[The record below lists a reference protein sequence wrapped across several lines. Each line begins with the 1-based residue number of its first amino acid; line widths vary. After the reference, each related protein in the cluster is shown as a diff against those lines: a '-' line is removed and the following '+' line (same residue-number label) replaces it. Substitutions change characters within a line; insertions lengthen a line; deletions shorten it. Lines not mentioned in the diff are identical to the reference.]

1 MRRRTTTVSAL
12 TAAALLLAALTG
24 CTAGSS
30 GDNQTLHVIRAESFD
45 GWDPDKAA
53 AYATYQTLSNVE
65 EPLLSFGSDGRSIE
79 PGIATTWI
87 YDEAAKTWTFT
98 LRDGVKF
105 SDGRALTPQ
114 DVIFSESVWAKGKNY
129 GSLYGNIASVTSDDP
144 HTVVFHMNAPDATLP
159 VLMTWSS
166 SAIFPKDFGG
176 VSESKFWQKPIGAGA
191 YAIDSWSTGGQTV
204 LVANAHYY
212 RKVGVKR
219 VMITTVTDANQGAAL
234 LQSGQADISEYV
246 TPQDAEAYG
255 TAIKAQPASQIE
267 HLSFNTTRPPLDD
280 VHVRRAIA
288 GALDTATIIKGAFKG
303 YGEAP
308 EGIIPPGIAN
318 WSAPDVAQPTFDLAK
333 AKAELALAAVKPTH
347 LEVVYDASNQT
358 DNNVAQIIKQ
368 NLAELGIDLTLTPL
382 ETGTFLDRAYGLKS
396 DLVLWSYGPV
406 SPDASD
412 PLAWIS
418 GTSWLFSG
426 ASTDRIVGQF
436 SAYAAAQD
444 QTAREAI
451 IRQVQDDAASEVLAA
466 PVAQFQVL
474 DAVGK
479 RVKGF
484 APAPWGM
491 YFWSKITLGEG

>member
-1 MRRRTTTVSAL
+1 MRRRTTTISAL
-12 TAAALLLAALTG
+12 TAVALLLAALTG
-24 CTAGSS
+24 CTAGSGEDS
-30 GDNQTLHVIRAESFD
+30 QTLHVIRAESFD

-65 EPLLSFGSDGRSIE
+65 EPLLTFGPDGHSIT
-79 PGIATTWI
+79 PGIATKWV
-87 YDEAAKTWTFT
+87 YDPAAMTWTFT

-114 DVIFSESVWAKGKNY
+114 DVIFSATVWAKGKNY
-129 GSLYGNIASVTSDDP
+129 GSLYGNIADVTSDDP
-144 HTVVFHMNAPDATLP
+144 HTVVFHMSAPDTTLP

-191 YAIDSWSTGGQTV
+191 FAIESWSTGGQTV
-204 LVANAHYY
+204 LVANKHYY
-212 RKVGVKR
+212 DKVGVAR
-219 VMITTVTDANQGAAL
+219 VVISTVTDANQGAAL

-246 TPQDAEAYG
+246 TPQDAAAYG
-255 TAIKAQPASQIE
+255 TAIKALPSSQIE

-288 GALDTATIIKGAFKG
+288 EAVDTAAILTGAFKG
-303 YGEAP
+303 HGEKP
-308 EGIIPPGIAN
+308 QGIIPPGLAN
-318 WSAPDVAQPTFDLAK
+318 WVAPDAPVPSFDLEK
-333 AKAELALAAVKPTH
+333 AKAELALAAVKPMQ

-368 NLAELGIDLTLTPL
+368 NLAALGIDLTLTPL

-406 SPDASD
+406 SPDVSD

-426 ASTDRIVGQF
+426 TGTDRIVGQF
-436 SAYAAAQD
+436 NAYAAAED
-444 QTAREAI
+444 AAARQAI
-451 IRQVQDDAASEVLAA
+451 IRQVQDDAASEVLAV

-474 DAVGK
+474 DAVGP

-491 YFWSKITLGEG
+491 YFWSQITLGEG

>member
-1 MRRRTTTVSAL
+1 MRRRTTTISAL
-12 TAAALLLAALTG
+12 AAAALLLTALTG
-24 CTAGSS
+24 CTAGS
-30 GDNQTLHVIRAESFD
+30 GEDGQTLHVIRAESFD

-53 AYATYQTLSNVE
+53 AYATYQTLANVE
-65 EPLLSFGSDGRSIE
+65 EPLLAFGSDGRSIE
-79 PGIATTWI
+79 PGIATKWI
-87 YDEAAKTWTFT
+87 YDEAAMTWTFT

-114 DVIFSESVWAKGKNY
+114 DVIFSESVWSQGKNY

-144 HTVVFHMNAPDATLP
+144 RTVVFHMSSADTTLP

-176 VSESKFWQKPIGAGA
+176 VSASKFWQKPIGAGA

-204 LVANAHYY
+204 LVANKHYY
-212 RKVGVKR
+212 DKVGVKR
-219 VMITTVTDANQGAAL
+219 VVITTVTDANQGAAL

-255 TAIKAQPASQIE
+255 PAVKALPSSQIE
-267 HLSFNTTRPPLDD
+267 HLSFNTTRPPLNDP
-280 VHVRRAIA
+280 HVRRAIA
-288 GALDTATIIKGAFKG
+288 EALDTSTIIKGAFKG

-308 EGIIPPGIAN
+308 RGIIPSGLAN
-318 WSAPDVAQPTFDLAK
+318 WSAPDVPEPSFDLAK
-333 AKAELALAAVKPTH
+333 AKAELALAAVKPTQ

-368 NLAELGIDLTLTPL
+368 NLTALGIDLKLTPL

-406 SPDASD
+406 SPDVSD

-426 ASTDRIVGQF
+426 TNTDRIVGQF
-436 SAYAAAQD
+436 NAYAAAQD
-444 QTAREAI
+444 STAREAV
-451 IRQVQDDAASEVLAA
+451 IREVQDDAASQVLAA

-491 YFWSKITLGEG
+491 YFWSKITLSEG